1 MQLCSLCLLLMCWGH
16 WRRGGVF
23 ILDNASGGAG
33 ALGETAQGLTLEA
46 GSQQTAL
53 NLLGVGLKGGSSSGG
68 GGGEVDGSLSW
79 RKPEVRTQA
88 VLGVEV

>member
-53 NLLGVGLKGGSSSGG
+53 NLLGVRLNGGSSSGG
-68 GGGEVDGSLSW
+68 RGGGW
-79 RKPEVRTQA
+79 QF
-88 VLGVEV
+88 VLEKARSTDISCARG

>member
-23 ILDNASGGAG
+23 NLDNASGGAG

-53 NLLGVGLKGGSSSGG
+53 NLLGVGLNGGSSRGG
-68 GGGEVDGSLSW
+68 GDGSLSW
-79 RKPEVRTQA
+79 RKPEVWT
-88 VLGVEV
+88 

>member
-1 MQLCSLCLLLMCWGH
+1 MCWGH

-53 NLLGVGLKGGSSSGG
+53 NLLGVRLNGGSSSGG
-68 GGGEVDGSLSW
+68 RGGGGM
-79 RKPEVRTQA
+79 A
-88 VLGVEV
+88 VCLGESQKYGHKLC